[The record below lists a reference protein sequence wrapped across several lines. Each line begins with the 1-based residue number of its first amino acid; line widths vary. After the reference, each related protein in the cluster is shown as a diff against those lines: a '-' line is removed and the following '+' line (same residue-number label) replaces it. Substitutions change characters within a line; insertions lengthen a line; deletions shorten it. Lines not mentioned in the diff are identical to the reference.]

1 LHLPDGTDDATVIY
15 GLRHLERLLDLILRA
30 SGNGLFDEQGSFREV
45 MQDLELDIAAR
56 TRGTAEHGRRADDDG
71 ARTFPRGH
79 VLGKV
84 LEGLVDASEFICGT
98 HERLAFLVEDCGG
111 TVNRGVDEGDY
122 LETGAELAEGR
133 RGVRGMEGGVKGEK
147 THCSKRKEWFQGPS
161 SEPIGLAR

>member
-1 LHLPDGTDDATVIY
+1 MY

-30 SGNGLFDEQGSFREV
+30 GGNGLFDEQGSFREV
-45 MQDLELDIAAR
+45 TQDLELDIAAR

-84 LEGLVDASEFICGT
+84 LEGLIDASEFICGT

-161 SEPIGLAR
+161 SEPIGLGR